1 MNKRSF
7 ENNELKEIQ
16 NQKNNNNK
24 INYKEE
30 IPNDTPLKK
39 LKSINSLEQLQDADE
54 DEDLDVEIDTKLIN
68 KLDKKGRKYEFVGED
83 YSDEEQ
89 ISDYEEDDDDESSE
103 YEYGYENEDEIL
115 DDEDHLDNI
124 NEIKKIQRKLVNT
137 ETSTTKTSSVST
149 SSSSSLSTTT
159 TTTTTT
165 KTELNETILLD
176 ILNNNKDEVD
186 DEIQRI
192 GNNNNNRLVKEKEVN
207 QEVEEQEKEEEEE
220 EEEENIELV
229 ARSFIYK
236 HIQEKKSL
244 GIDPIE
250 FTKDIGFKLELEKE
264 DDAWEIIT
272 AFLTRKKVAVNLF
285 LNYLKYNT
293 LARPY
298 RKKISTLDLSTFEKV
313 CQLFESSK
321 NIVII
326 TGAGVSVSCGIPDF
340 RSKGGVYETIEKKY
354 NLPRPESLFDI
365 HYLRANPLPFFEFA
379 KEIFP
384 GNHKPSPTHSFIKLL
399 DEKGKLLRNYT
410 QNIDTLEHVAGIDRE
425 KLVNCHGSFST
436 ATCITCKLTVDGKT
450 IRDSIMSM
458 EIPLCQQCNDGQ
470 SFMKPDIVFFGEN
483 LPDRFDRCVV
493 KDVKDIDLLI
503 VMGSSLQVQ
512 PVSLIP
518 DIVDKQIPQILINR
532 ELVAQPHEFDYV
544 YLGDCDQFVQ
554 DLLNKVEW

>member
-1 MNKRSF
+1 MNKRSL
-7 ENNELKEIQ
+7 ENNELNEIQ
-16 NQKNNNNK
+16 NNQNKNNNK
-24 INYKEE
+24 INKE
-30 IPNDTPLKK
+30 IPSDNTPLKK
-39 LKSINSLEQLQDADE
+39 LKSINSLEQLQEVDE

-68 KLDKKGRKYEFVGED
+68 KLDKKGRKYEFVGEG

-89 ISDYEEDDDDESSE
+89 ISDDYEDDDESSE
-103 YEYGYENEDEIL
+103 YEYGYENEDELL

-124 NEIKKIQRKLVNT
+124 NEIKKIQKKLVNT
-137 ETSTTKTSSVST
+137 ETNTSITKMSSSTTTTTSAS
-149 SSSSSLSTTT
+149 T

-165 KTELNETILLD
+165 KTQLNETILLD

-192 GNNNNNRLVKEKEVN
+192 GNNVGNLD
-207 QEVEEQEKEEEEE
+207 EKEEEGEEE

-244 GIDPIE
+244 GVDPIE
-250 FTKDIGFKLELEKE
+250 FTKDIGFKLELEKD

-298 RKKISTLDLSTFEKV
+298 RKKIATLDLSTFEKV

-436 ATCITCKLTVDGKT
+436 ATCITCKLTVDGTT
-450 IRDSIMSM
+450 IRDTIMKM

-483 LPDRFDRCVV
+483 LPDQFDQCVL

-512 PVSLIP
+512 PVSLLP

-554 DLLNKVEW
+554 DLLNKVKW

>member
-1 MNKRSF
+1 MNKRSL
-7 ENNELKEIQ
+7 ENNEIKEIDTT
-16 NQKNNNNK
+16 NQNNK
-24 INYKEE
+24 INFKEE
-30 IPNDTPLKK
+30 IPPNNTPLKK
-39 LKSINSLEQLQDADE
+39 LKSINSLEQLQEADD

-68 KLDKKGRKYEFVGED
+68 KLDKKGRKYEFVGD
-83 YSDEEQ
+83 GYSDEE
-89 ISDYEEDDDDESSE
+89 ISEDYEDDDDDESSE
-103 YEYGYENEDEIL
+103 YEYGYENEDEL
-115 DDEDHLDNI
+115 LNDEDHLDNI
-124 NEIKKIQRKLVNT
+124 NEIKKIQKKLVNT
-137 ETSTTKTSSVST
+137 ETSSTSTTTKKTS
-149 SSSSSLSTTT
+149 STTT
-159 TTTTTT
+159 TTTSTTT
-165 KTELNETILLD
+165 KTELNETLVLD
-176 ILNNNKDEVD
+176 ILNNNNNNNKD
-186 DEIQRI
+186 DEIQRNV
-192 GNNNNNRLVKEKEVN
+192 GKEI
-207 QEVEEQEKEEEEE
+207 EEQEKEEE

-229 ARSFIYK
+229 ARSFMYK

-298 RKKISTLDLSTFEKV
+298 RKKIPTLDLSSFEKV

-365 HYLRANPLPFFEFA
+365 HYLRANPMPFFEFA

-436 ATCITCKLTVDGKT
+436 ATCITCKLTVDGNI
-450 IRDSIMSM
+450 IRDSIMKM
-458 EIPLCQQCNDGQ
+458 EIPLCQQCNDGH

-483 LPDRFDRCVV
+483 LPDRFDQCVI

-544 YLGDCDQFVQ
+544 YLGDCDQFVK
-554 DLLNKVEW
+554 DLLNKVKW

>member
-1 MNKRSF
+1 MNKRSLD
-7 ENNELKEIQ
+7 NNEQSEIQ
-16 NQKNNNNK
+16 NNNNK
-24 INYKEE
+24 INTKEE
-30 IPNDTPLKK
+30 IPSDNTPLKK
-39 LKSINSLEQLQDADE
+39 LKSINSLEQLQEVDE

-68 KLDKKGRKYEFVGED
+68 KLDKKGRKYEFVGEG

-89 ISDYEEDDDDESSE
+89 ISDDYEDDDESSE
-103 YEYGYENEDEIL
+103 YEYGYENEDELL

-124 NEIKKIQRKLVNT
+124 NEIKKIQKKLVNT
-137 ETSTTKTSSVST
+137 ETSTSITKTSS
-149 SSSSSLSTTT
+149 SSSTTT
-159 TTTTTT
+159 TTTSTTT
-165 KTELNETILLD
+165 KTQLNETIVLD

-192 GNNNNNRLVKEKEVN
+192 GNSDEKEGKEFE
-207 QEVEEQEKEEEEE
+207 QDKEVEEEEE

-250 FTKDIGFKLELEKE
+250 FTKDIGFKLELEKD

-298 RKKISTLDLSTFEKV
+298 RKKIATLDLSTFEKV

-436 ATCITCKLTVDGKT
+436 ATCITCKLTVDST
-450 IRDSIMSM
+450 IIRDTIMKM

-483 LPDRFDRCVV
+483 LPDQFDQCVL

-512 PVSLIP
+512 PVSLLP

-554 DLLNKVEW
+554 DLLSKVKW

>member
-1 MNKRSF
+1 MNKRSL
-7 ENNELKEIQ
+7 ENNELNEIQ
-16 NQKNNNNK
+16 NNQNKNNNNK
-24 INYKEE
+24 INKE
-30 IPNDTPLKK
+30 IPSDNTPLKK
-39 LKSINSLEQLQDADE
+39 LKSINSLEQLQEVDE

-68 KLDKKGRKYEFVGED
+68 KLDKKGRKYEFVGEG

-89 ISDYEEDDDDESSE
+89 ISDDYEDDESSE
-103 YEYGYENEDEIL
+103 YEYGYENEDELL

-124 NEIKKIQRKLVNT
+124 NEIKKIQKKLVNT
-137 ETSTTKTSSVST
+137 ETSTSITNTSSTTTTST
-149 SSSSSLSTTT
+149 ST

-165 KTELNETILLD
+165 KTQINETILLD

-192 GNNNNNRLVKEKEVN
+192 GNNVGNS
-207 QEVEEQEKEEEEE
+207 KEEEGE

-250 FTKDIGFKLELEKE
+250 FTKDIGFKLELEKD

-298 RKKISTLDLSTFEKV
+298 RKKIATLDLSTFEKV

-436 ATCITCKLTVDGKT
+436 ATCITCKLTVDGTT
-450 IRDSIMSM
+450 IRDTIMKM

-483 LPDRFDRCVV
+483 LPDRFDQCVL

-512 PVSLIP
+512 PVSLLP

-554 DLLNKVEW
+554 DLLNKVKW

>member
-1 MNKRSF
+1 MNKRSL
-7 ENNELKEIQ
+7 ENNEQKEIEANQ
-16 NQKNNNNK
+16 NNLSKKN
-24 INYKEE
+24 YEE
-30 IPNDTPLKK
+30 ISSKDTPSKK
-39 LKSINSLEQLQDADE
+39 LKSINSLEQLQEADE

-68 KLDKKGRKYEFVGED
+68 KLDKKGRKYEFIGD
-83 YSDEEQ
+83 GYSDEEQ
-89 ISDYEEDDDDESSE
+89 VGGDEDDNEEDEDSSE
-103 YEYGYENEDEIL
+103 YEYEYENEEELL

-124 NEIKKIQRKLVNT
+124 NEIKKIQKKLVNT
-137 ETSTTKTSSVST
+137 ET
-149 SSSSSLSTTT
+149 TTT
-159 TTTTTT
+159 TTTTSTITTT
-165 KTELNETILLD
+165 KTELNETAVLD
-176 ILNNNKDEVD
+176 IVNDDDDDNN

-192 GNNNNNRLVKEKEVN
+192 GNNN
-207 QEVEEQEKEEEEE
+207 EEE

-229 ARSFIYK
+229 ARSFMYK

-244 GIDPIE
+244 GSDPIE

-298 RKKISTLDLSTFEKV
+298 RKKITTLDLSTFEKV

-450 IRDSIMSM
+450 IRNSIMKM

-483 LPDRFDRCVV
+483 LPDRFDQCVV

-544 YLGDCDQFVQ
+544 YLGDCDQFVK
-554 DLLNKVEW
+554 DLLNKVKW